1 MGKYG
6 IAKRGY
12 GKALR
17 QNFGLG
23 GMVIKK
29 ISKEA
34 AREKGAKKISDIVS
48 KKRKEYIESKKELD
62 LKKLKTLPPKK
73 AEEVKK
79 LDKESKE
86 LYKIPY
92 KDTTRAQR
100 EKMAE
105 SSEVVA
111 EELNAIKS
119 QKKILEAK
127 DVKEFGDTRPESF
140 KTYKGKKLEGKTWE
154 DRAKQRQK
162 LIEMED

>member
-1 MGKYG
+1 MKKYG
-6 IAKRGY
+6 IAKRGF

-17 QNFGLG
+17 QSFGVG
-23 GMVIKK
+23 GIAVKKIFKKAAKENIEKAKKLTGKSKEKYQTEQEIIKK
-29 ISKEA
+29 N
-34 AREKGAKKISDIVS
+34 KGKPFADMKK
-48 KKRKEYIESKKELD
+48 
-62 LKKLKTLPPKK
+62 
-73 AEEVKK
+73 
-79 LDKESKE
+79 
-86 LYKIPY
+86 
-92 KDTTRAQR
+92 
-100 EKMAE
+100 
-105 SSEVVA
+105 SEIA

>member
-17 QNFGLG
+17 QNFVLG
-23 GMVIKK
+23 GIGRTVLKKAAKENIEKAKKLTGKSKEKYQTEQEIIKK
-29 ISKEA
+29 N
-34 AREKGAKKISDIVS
+34 KGKPFADMKK
-48 KKRKEYIESKKELD
+48 
-62 LKKLKTLPPKK
+62 
-73 AEEVKK
+73 
-79 LDKESKE
+79 
-86 LYKIPY
+86 
-92 KDTTRAQR
+92 
-100 EKMAE
+100 
-105 SSEVVA
+105 SEIA

-119 QKKILEAK
+119 QKKILETK

>member
-1 MGKYG
+1 MKKYG
-6 IAKRGY
+6 IAKRGF
-12 GKALR
+12 GRALR

-34 AREKGAKKISDIVS
+34 AKDNIEKAKKLTG
-48 KKRKEYIESKKELD
+48 K
-62 LKKLKTLPPKK
+62 
-73 AEEVKK
+73 
-79 LDKESKE
+79 SKE
-86 LYKIPY
+86 KYQTEQEII
-92 KDTTRAQR
+92 
-100 EKMAE
+100 EKNKGKPFADMKK
-105 SSEVVA
+105 SEIA

-119 QKKILEAK
+119 QQKILKAK